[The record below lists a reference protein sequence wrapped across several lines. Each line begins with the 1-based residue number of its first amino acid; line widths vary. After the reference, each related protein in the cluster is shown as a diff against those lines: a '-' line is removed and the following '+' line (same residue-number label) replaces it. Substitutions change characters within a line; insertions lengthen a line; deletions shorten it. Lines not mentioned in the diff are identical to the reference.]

1 LLDVTFVI
9 SILAK
14 LINSHHRVKE
24 YFLQLFQAA
33 LHLDQYL
40 HIVIM
45 QYGSLVYALLFAI
58 VFCETALLVLFF
70 LPGDPLLFISGAL
83 CATGAMNIWILMV
96 LLFTAAVTGSTV
108 NYWLGN
114 AIGQKVYMQDYK
126 WLNREALEKTHAFYE
141 KHGGITFLVSPFIAV
156 VRTFAPFVA
165 GVSAMTFRKFQI
177 FVIAGVALWV
187 ITLVSS
193 GYFFGNIPVIR
204 DHLNSIVLLGVGLG
218 VGIPMLN
225 WLWKFSKRRFA
236 N

>member
-1 LLDVTFVI
+1 M
-9 SILAK
+9 
-14 LINSHHRVKE
+14 
-24 YFLQLFQAA
+24 QLFQAA

-83 CATGAMNIWILMV
+83 CATGAMNTWILMA
-96 LLFTAAVTGSTV
+96 LLFTAAVTGSIV

-114 AIGQKVYMQDYK
+114 AIGQKVFMQDYK
-126 WLNREALEKTHAFYE
+126 WLNRAALEKTHAFYE

-165 GVSAMTFRKFQI
+165 GVSAMTFRKFQL
-177 FVIAGVALWV
+177 FVIAGAALWV

-193 GYFFGNIPVIR
+193 RYFFGNIPVIR

>member
-1 LLDVTFVI
+1 MSLLQTI
-9 SILAK
+9 
-14 LINSHHRVKE
+14 
-24 YFLQLFQAA
+24 

-83 CATGAMNIWILMV
+83 CATGAMNIWILMA
-96 LLFTAAVTGSTV
+96 LLFTAAVIGSIV

-114 AIGQKVYMQDYK
+114 AIGQKVFMQDYK

-141 KHGGITFLVSPFIAV
+141 KHGGITFLLSPFIAV

-165 GVSAMTFRKFQI
+165 GVSAMTFRKFQL
-177 FVIAGVALWV
+177 FVVAGAALWV

-193 GYFFGNIPVIR
+193 GYFFGNIPIIR

-225 WLWKFSKRRFA
+225 WLWKFFRRRFSS
-236 N
+236 

>member
-1 LLDVTFVI
+1 
-9 SILAK
+9 
-14 LINSHHRVKE
+14 
-24 YFLQLFQAA
+24 
-33 LHLDQYL
+33 
-40 HIVIM
+40 M

-58 VFCETALLVLFF
+58 VFCETAFLVLFF

-96 LLFTAAVTGSTV
+96 LLFTAAVAGSIV

-114 AIGQKVYMQDYK
+114 AIGQRVFVRDYK
-126 WLNREALEKTHAFYE
+126 WLNREALKKTHAFYE
-141 KHGGITFLVSPFIAV
+141 KHGGITFLLSPFIAV

-165 GVSAMTFRKFQI
+165 GVSAMTFRKFWL
-177 FVIAGVALWV
+177 FVVAGAALWV

-218 VGIPMLN
+218 LGIPMLN

>member
-1 LLDVTFVI
+1 MSLLQTI
-9 SILAK
+9 
-14 LINSHHRVKE
+14 
-24 YFLQLFQAA
+24 

-58 VFCETALLVLFF
+58 VFCETAFLVLFF

-96 LLFTAAVTGSTV
+96 LLFTAAVAGSIV

-114 AIGQKVYMQDYK
+114 AIGQRVFVRDYK

-141 KHGGITFLVSPFIAV
+141 KHGGITFLLSPFIAV

-165 GVSAMTFRKFQI
+165 GVSAMTFRKFQL
-177 FVIAGVALWV
+177 FVIAGAALWV

-218 VGIPMLN
+218 LGIPMLN

>member
-1 LLDVTFVI
+1 MSLLQTI
-9 SILAK
+9 
-14 LINSHHRVKE
+14 
-24 YFLQLFQAA
+24 

-58 VFCETALLVLFF
+58 VFCEMAFLVLFF

-83 CATGAMNIWILMV
+83 CAAGAMNIWILMV
-96 LLFTAAVTGSTV
+96 LLFTAAVAGSIV

-114 AIGQKVYMQDYK
+114 AIGQRVFVRDYK

-141 KHGGITFLVSPFIAV
+141 KHGGITFLLSPFIAV

-165 GVSAMTFRKFQI
+165 GVSAMTFRKFQL
-177 FVIAGVALWV
+177 FVVAGAALWV

-218 VGIPMLN
+218 LGIPMLN
-225 WLWKFSKRRFA
+225 WLWKFSKRCFA

>member
-1 LLDVTFVI
+1 M
-9 SILAK
+9 
-14 LINSHHRVKE
+14 
-24 YFLQLFQAA
+24 QLFQAA

>member
-1 LLDVTFVI
+1 MSLLQTI
-9 SILAK
+9 
-14 LINSHHRVKE
+14 
-24 YFLQLFQAA
+24 

-83 CATGAMNIWILMV
+83 CATGAMNIWILML
-96 LLFTAAVTGSTV
+96 LLFTAAVIGSIV

-114 AIGQKVYMQDYK
+114 AIGQKVFVRDYK

-141 KHGGITFLVSPFIAV
+141 KHGGITFLLSPFIAV

-165 GVSAMTFRKFQI
+165 GVSAMTFRKFQL

>member
-1 LLDVTFVI
+1 LSLLQTM
-9 SILAK
+9 
-14 LINSHHRVKE
+14 
-24 YFLQLFQAA
+24 

-70 LPGDPLLFISGAL
+70 LPGDPLLFISGAF
-83 CATGAMNIWILMV
+83 CATGAMNIWILMA
-96 LLFTAAVTGSTV
+96 LLFTAAVIGSIV

-114 AIGQKVYMQDYK
+114 AIGQKVFMQDYK

-141 KHGGITFLVSPFIAV
+141 KHGGITFLLSPFIAV

-165 GVSAMTFRKFQI
+165 GVSAMTFRKFQL
-177 FVIAGVALWV
+177 FVVAGAALWV

>member
-1 LLDVTFVI
+1 LSLLQTI
-9 SILAK
+9 
-14 LINSHHRVKE
+14 
-24 YFLQLFQAA
+24 

-96 LLFTAAVTGSTV
+96 LLFTAAVAGSIV

-114 AIGQKVYMQDYK
+114 AIGQRVFVRDYK

-141 KHGGITFLVSPFIAV
+141 KHGGITFLLSPFIAV

-165 GVSAMTFRKFQI
+165 GVSAMTFRKFQL
-177 FVIAGVALWV
+177 FVVAGAALWV

-218 VGIPMLN
+218 LGIPLLN

>member
-1 LLDVTFVI
+1 MSLLQTI
-9 SILAK
+9 
-14 LINSHHRVKE
+14 
-24 YFLQLFQAA
+24 

-58 VFCETALLVLFF
+58 VFCETAFLVLFF

-96 LLFTAAVTGSTV
+96 LLFTAAVAGSIV

-114 AIGQKVYMQDYK
+114 AIGQRVFVRDYK

-141 KHGGITFLVSPFIAV
+141 KHGGITFLLSPFIAV

-165 GVSAMTFRKFQI
+165 GVSAMTFRKFRL
-177 FVIAGVALWV
+177 FVVAGAALWV

-218 VGIPMLN
+218 LGIPMLN

>member
-1 LLDVTFVI
+1 MSLLQTI
-9 SILAK
+9 
-14 LINSHHRVKE
+14 
-24 YFLQLFQAA
+24 

-58 VFCETALLVLFF
+58 VFCETAFLVLFF

-96 LLFTAAVTGSTV
+96 LLFTAAVAGSIV

-114 AIGQKVYMQDYK
+114 AIGQRVFVRDYK

-141 KHGGITFLVSPFIAV
+141 KHGGITFLLSPFIAV

-165 GVSAMTFRKFQI
+165 GVSAMTFRKFQL
-177 FVIAGVALWV
+177 FVVAGAALWV

-218 VGIPMLN
+218 LGIPMLN

>member
-1 LLDVTFVI
+1 LSLLQTI
-9 SILAK
+9 
-14 LINSHHRVKE
+14 
-24 YFLQLFQAA
+24 

-58 VFCETALLVLFF
+58 VFCETAFLVLFF

-96 LLFTAAVTGSTV
+96 LLFTAAVAGSIV

-114 AIGQKVYMQDYK
+114 AIGQRVFVRDYK

-141 KHGGITFLVSPFIAV
+141 KHGGITFLLSPFIAV

-165 GVSAMTFRKFQI
+165 GVSAMTFRKFQL
-177 FVIAGVALWV
+177 FVVAGAALWV

-218 VGIPMLN
+218 LGIPMLN

>member
-1 LLDVTFVI
+1 LSLLQTI
-9 SILAK
+9 
-14 LINSHHRVKE
+14 
-24 YFLQLFQAA
+24 

-58 VFCETALLVLFF
+58 VFCETAFLVLFF

-96 LLFTAAVTGSTV
+96 LLFTAAVAGSIV

-114 AIGQKVYMQDYK
+114 AIGQRVFVRDYK

-141 KHGGITFLVSPFIAV
+141 KHGGITFLLSPFIAV

-165 GVSAMTFRKFQI
+165 GVSAMTFRKFRL
-177 FVIAGVALWV
+177 FVVAGAALWV

-218 VGIPMLN
+218 LGIPMLN

>member
-1 LLDVTFVI
+1 MSLLQTI
-9 SILAK
+9 
-14 LINSHHRVKE
+14 
-24 YFLQLFQAA
+24 

-58 VFCETALLVLFF
+58 VFCETAFLVLFF

-96 LLFTAAVTGSTV
+96 LLFTAAVAGSIV

-114 AIGQKVYMQDYK
+114 AIGQRVFVRDYK

-141 KHGGITFLVSPFIAV
+141 KHGGITFLLSPFIAV

-165 GVSAMTFRKFQI
+165 GVSAMTFRKFWL
-177 FVIAGVALWV
+177 FVVAGAALWV

-218 VGIPMLN
+218 LGIPMLN

>member
-1 LLDVTFVI
+1 
-9 SILAK
+9 
-14 LINSHHRVKE
+14 
-24 YFLQLFQAA
+24 
-33 LHLDQYL
+33 
-40 HIVIM
+40 M

-58 VFCETALLVLFF
+58 VFCETAFLVLFF

-96 LLFTAAVTGSTV
+96 LLFTAAVAGSIV

-114 AIGQKVYMQDYK
+114 AIGQRVFVRDYK

-141 KHGGITFLVSPFIAV
+141 KHGGITFLLSPFIAV

-165 GVSAMTFRKFQI
+165 GVSAMTFRKFRL
-177 FVIAGVALWV
+177 FVVAGAALWV

-218 VGIPMLN
+218 LGIPMLN

>member
-1 LLDVTFVI
+1 MSLLQTI
-9 SILAK
+9 
-14 LINSHHRVKE
+14 
-24 YFLQLFQAA
+24 

-58 VFCETALLVLFF
+58 VFCETAFLVLFF

-96 LLFTAAVTGSTV
+96 LLFIAAVAGSIV

-114 AIGQKVYMQDYK
+114 AIGQRVFVRDYK

-141 KHGGITFLVSPFIAV
+141 KHGGITFLLSPFIAV

-165 GVSAMTFRKFQI
+165 GVSAMTFRKFQL
-177 FVIAGVALWV
+177 FVVAGAALWV

-218 VGIPMLN
+218 LGIPMLN

>member
-1 LLDVTFVI
+1 
-9 SILAK
+9 
-14 LINSHHRVKE
+14 
-24 YFLQLFQAA
+24 
-33 LHLDQYL
+33 
-40 HIVIM
+40 M

-58 VFCETALLVLFF
+58 VFCETAFLVLFF

-96 LLFTAAVTGSTV
+96 LLFTAAVAGSIV

-114 AIGQKVYMQDYK
+114 AIGQRVFVRDYK

-141 KHGGITFLVSPFIAV
+141 KHGGITFLLSPFIAV

-165 GVSAMTFRKFQI
+165 GVSAMTFRKFQL
-177 FVIAGVALWV
+177 FVVAGAALWV

-218 VGIPMLN
+218 LGIPMLN

>member
-1 LLDVTFVI
+1 MLYLSF
-9 SILAK
+9 SILVN
-14 LINSHHRVKE
+14 LINSHHRTKE
-24 YFLQLFQAA
+24 YLLSLLQTI

-58 VFCETALLVLFF
+58 VFCETAFLVLFF

-96 LLFTAAVTGSTV
+96 LLFTAAVAGSIV

-114 AIGQKVYMQDYK
+114 AIGQRVFVRDYK

-141 KHGGITFLVSPFIAV
+141 KHGGITFLLSPFIAV

-165 GVSAMTFRKFQI
+165 GVSAMTFRKFQL
-177 FVIAGVALWV
+177 FVVAGAALWV

-218 VGIPMLN
+218 LGIPMLN

>member
-1 LLDVTFVI
+1 MSLLQTI
-9 SILAK
+9 
-14 LINSHHRVKE
+14 
-24 YFLQLFQAA
+24 

-58 VFCETALLVLFF
+58 VFCETAFLVLFF

-96 LLFTAAVTGSTV
+96 LLFTAAVAGSIV

-114 AIGQKVYMQDYK
+114 AIGQRVFVRDYK

-141 KHGGITFLVSPFIAV
+141 KHGGITFLLSPFIAV

-165 GVSAMTFRKFQI
+165 GVSAMTFRKFQL
-177 FVIAGVALWV
+177 FVVAGAALWV

-218 VGIPMLN
+218 LGIPMLD

>member
-1 LLDVTFVI
+1 MSLLQTI
-9 SILAK
+9 
-14 LINSHHRVKE
+14 
-24 YFLQLFQAA
+24 

-58 VFCETALLVLFF
+58 VFCETAFLVLFF

-96 LLFTAAVTGSTV
+96 LLFTAAVAGSIV

-114 AIGQKVYMQDYK
+114 AIGQRVFVRDYK

-141 KHGGITFLVSPFIAV
+141 KHGGITFLLSPFIAV

-165 GVSAMTFRKFQI
+165 GVSAMTFRKFQL
-177 FVIAGVALWV
+177 FVVAGAALWV

-218 VGIPMLN
+218 LGIPLLN